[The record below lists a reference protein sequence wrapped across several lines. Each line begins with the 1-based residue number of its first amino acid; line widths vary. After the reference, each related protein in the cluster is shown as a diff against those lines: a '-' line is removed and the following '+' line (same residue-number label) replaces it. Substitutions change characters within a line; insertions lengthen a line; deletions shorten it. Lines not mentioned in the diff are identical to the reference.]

1 MVSVLKAVL
10 EAKVSLLIKM
20 DEADVRKT
28 EKKQEIDHQKA
39 GVNEQTTNR
48 ILVSKTQQPLPSSNV
63 TLF

>member
-1 MVSVLKAVL
+1 
-10 EAKVSLLIKM
+10 M

-48 ILVSKTQQPLPSSNV
+48 IRVSKTQQPLPSSNV